1 MKVAVRNSLRNIK
14 KECTW
19 LKLHEWISCYPN
31 FHQKYFVQT
40 VFPAM
45 VSNNKSNNEIYL
57 KKNLKK
63 LNSVEISVYKCQLSD
78 VFIQLVLLN
87 IKLQVLC
94 TQKYDDLHAINQYL
108 HVMRSTL
115 FEGGFSL
122 SFANIEE
129 RLPLIFEKS
138 AETGRY

>member
-1 MKVAVRNSLRNIK
+1 MNESIAIQTFIKNTLFRRFSLQWYQITNPI
-14 KECTW
+14 T
-19 LKLHEWISCYPN
+19 
-31 FHQKYFVQT
+31 KY
-40 VFPAM
+40 
-45 VSNNKSNNEIYL
+45 IW